1 MAEDAPPAMEA
12 LPAPHVDIDA
22 LPYVD
27 SQYTNPAIKSQV
39 DALIASELKT
49 FAPKDYLEH
58 LPPMHEPNFDAHPL
72 LQAEWMRVC
81 EQQPMSKMDTSR
93 RPIPQ
98 PRELPRVA
106 LASPLVPQ
114 PPQRAGAPTPRR
126 YQLDPPPAARQME
139 PKAWQRAVDN
149 AQAQLEHQSNR
160 LVNLELLQKHGA
172 NLWRLNLQGLEAAS
186 ARLEREQSAVGAEI
200 EALNRKRKAEQTEV
214 GPKLAR
220 LEAEW
225 VAAVKKNMQIEAATQ
240 RLEVENAAAR
250 RALDPTSQ

>member
-93 RPIPQ
+93 
-98 PRELPRVA
+98 
-106 LASPLVPQ
+106 
-114 PPQRAGAPTPRR
+114 

-200 EALNRKRKAEQTEV
+200 EALNRKRKADQTEV
-214 GPKLAR
+214 GPKLAC

-240 RLEVENAAAR
+240 RLEAENAAAR